1 MIYLSTLMIYFL
13 SEPFLS
19 EPFYLS
25 QAGGSLISWGRG
37 VAQER
42 DIIDDIIEYCSTY
55 LQNHRYCIY
64 EYTSTVFYPARELAQ
79 L

>member
-1 MIYLSTLMIYFL
+1 M
-13 SEPFLS
+13 
-19 EPFYLS
+19 
-25 QAGGSLISWGRG
+25 ISWGRG

-42 DIIDDIIEYCSTY
+42 DIIDDTIEYCSTY